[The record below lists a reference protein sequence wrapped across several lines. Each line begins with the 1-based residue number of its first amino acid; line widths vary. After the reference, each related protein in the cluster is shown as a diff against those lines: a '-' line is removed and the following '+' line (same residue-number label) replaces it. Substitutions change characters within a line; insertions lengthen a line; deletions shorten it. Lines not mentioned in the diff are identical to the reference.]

1 MKERLS
7 WYRPGERG
15 LRAPGSNLKIQRLC
29 DAAVSLV
36 GSQEALLGD
45 FFVTLDVVADC
56 EAGPVLEADTAL
68 GVLAHFG
75 HVLLDVLER
84 GDCAWIWY

>member
-1 MKERLS
+1 
-7 WYRPGERG
+7 
-15 LRAPGSNLKIQRLC
+15 
-29 DAAVSLV
+29 
-36 GSQEALLGD
+36 
-45 FFVTLDVVADC
+45 VVADC
-56 EAGPVLEADTAL
+56 ETGPVFEADTAL